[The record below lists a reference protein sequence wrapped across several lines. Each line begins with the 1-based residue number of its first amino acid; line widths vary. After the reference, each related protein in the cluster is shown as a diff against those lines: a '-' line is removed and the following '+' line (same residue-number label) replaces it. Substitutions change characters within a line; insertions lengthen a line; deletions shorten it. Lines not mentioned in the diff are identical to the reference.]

1 MSNCG
6 CKRDIDPAGIWDY
19 KNLIGAKVRVKSMPM
34 SNFHRGVFGD
44 CTIEDIYFRISI
56 DGKVITVIRLKEHPD
71 LFFTWKDLEVLSVKD
86 YPESICGSFKAGT
99 TLAGNNS
106 EEEQNG

>member
-19 KNLIGAKVRVKSMPM
+19 KNLIGAKVRVKSMPI
-34 SNFHRGVFGD
+34 SNFYNGVFGD

-71 LFFTWKDLEVLSVKD
+71 LFFTWKDLEVLKVINYAD
-86 YPESICGSFKAGT
+86 PICGNFKAGSA
-99 TLAGNNS
+99 LADNDS
-106 EEEQNG
+106 EEEQDG

>member
-34 SNFHRGVFGD
+34 SNFHKGVFGD

-56 DGKVITVIRLKEHPD
+56 DGKVITVIRLKEYPD

-99 TLAGNNS
+99 ALAGNNS

>member
-34 SNFHRGVFGD
+34 SNFHKGVFGD

-56 DGKVITVIRLKEHPD
+56 DGKVITVIRLKEYSD

>member
-56 DGKVITVIRLKEHPD
+56 DGKVITVIRLKEYPE
-71 LFFTWKDLEVLSVKD
+71 LFFTWKDLEVLSVVD

-106 EEEQNG
+106 EEE

>member
-56 DGKVITVIRLKEHPD
+56 DGKVITVIRLKEYPD

>member
-34 SNFHRGVFGD
+34 SNFHIGVFGD
-44 CTIEDIYFRISI
+44 CTIEDIYFRVSV
-56 DGKVITVIRLKEHPD
+56 DGKTITVIRLKEYPD
-71 LFFTWKDLEVLSVKD
+71 LFFTWKDLEVLKTVN
-86 YPESICGSFKAGT
+86 YPESICGSFKAGS
-99 TLAGNNS
+99 GIVNND
-106 EEEQNG
+106 EEGE

>member
-19 KNLIGAKVRVKSMPM
+19 KNLIGAKVRIKSMPM

-56 DGKVITVIRLKEHPD
+56 DGKVITVIRLKEYPD
-71 LFFTWKDLEVLSVKD
+71 LFFTWKDLEVLSVID
-86 YPESICGSFKAGT
+86 YPESICGSFKAGAA
-99 TLAGNNS
+99 LAGNNS
-106 EEEQNG
+106 EEE